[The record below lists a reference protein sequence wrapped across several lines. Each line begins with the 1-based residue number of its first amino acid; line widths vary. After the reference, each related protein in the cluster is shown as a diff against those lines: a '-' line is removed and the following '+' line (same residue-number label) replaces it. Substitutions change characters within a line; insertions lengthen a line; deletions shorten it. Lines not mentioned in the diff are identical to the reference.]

1 MTSNGQVIVVDDDT
15 AFRDSL
21 RDLLEVA
28 GYGVIAFESA
38 LDFLDSY
45 RKHEASCV
53 VTDVRMPGMDG
64 LELQKELASRGD
76 APPVIVMTGHGDV
89 PLAVKA
95 MRAGAID
102 FLEKPFDLPVLLAA
116 IERAQSLRG
125 NDKQSLQTAHDAA
138 TKIATL
144 TDRERDVLD
153 LLVAGHQN
161 KMIAHKLNISP
172 RTVEVHRA
180 RVMEKTGARSL
191 PELVHLCIAANRT
204 PKA

>member
-1 MTSNGQVIVVDDDT
+1 MTSKGLVLIIDDDA

-21 RDLLEVA
+21 KDLLEVA
-28 GYGVIAFESA
+28 EYDVIAFESA
-38 LDFLDSY
+38 LEFLDGY
-45 RKHEASCV
+45 RKHDACCV

-64 LELQKELASRGD
+64 LELQNELASRGD
-76 APPVIVMTGHGDV
+76 APPVVIMTGHGDV

-116 IERAQSLRG
+116 IERAARQRG
-125 NDKQSLQTAHDAA
+125 AKRNPQAKHEAEQ
-138 TKIATL
+138 KIEAL

-161 KMIAHKLNISP
+161 KMIAYKLGISP

-180 RVMEKTGARSL
+180 RVLDKTRAKSL
-191 PELVHLCIAANRT
+191 PDLVHLCIAADRA